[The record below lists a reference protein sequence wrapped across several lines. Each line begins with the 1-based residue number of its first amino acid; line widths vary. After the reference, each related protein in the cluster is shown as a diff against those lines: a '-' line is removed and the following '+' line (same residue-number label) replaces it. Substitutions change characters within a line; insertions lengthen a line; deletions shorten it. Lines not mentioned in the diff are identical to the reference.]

1 VLTTGV
7 VCPLTILSAC
17 PLFLVRISA
26 GVVRGR
32 YRRKVIDF
40 GLNCLSLS
48 PTDIDFITTEKDP
61 AFRTTE
67 KYYDWGVKITVMDC
81 NGEPM
86 AIIKEN
92 LLHSFAHTPRAEY
105 VVELPDGQEVAR
117 SKQGSF
123 LSDTLMIFNT
133 DEDEDGDGEVSGE
146 EAEAAADKPPEPL
159 AYARISKGAKLRGQ
173 FCLGGTWRLN
183 INEYATNFWED
194 PRTREV
200 LMVLT
205 TVKAVRDTDRD
216 AEGRV
221 HEARSHFVCVSRVQ
235 MCLSRDDFVLG
246 NVGEGGDRG
255 LIVVVWIVYSSG
267 AICGRVANGR
277 VERVKVIDF
286 CLFLF
291 VARGGAQTH
300 T

>member
-1 VLTTGV
+1 MCGT
-7 VCPLTILSAC
+7 CD
-17 PLFLVRISA
+17 
-26 GVVRGR
+26 R
-32 YRRKVIDF
+32 YQQKLIDF

-48 PTDIDFITTEKDP
+48 PTDIDFITTKKDP
-61 AFRTTE
+61 AFRTSE

-133 DEDEDGDGEVSGE
+133 DEDEDGDGEVSE
-146 EAEAAADKPPEPL
+146 EEQEAAAEKPPEPL
-159 AYARISKGAKLRGQ
+159 AYARVSKGAKLKGQ

-205 TVKAVRDTDRD
+205 TVKAVRDADRD

-221 HEARSHFVCVSRVQ
+221 QEARCLCACVCVSLSPRYVPAVCTTVCGVYACGVYACGVYACGVYACGL
-235 MCLSRDDFVLG
+235 CLSLSAAL
-246 NVGEGGDRG
+246 NSEP
-255 LIVVVWIVYSSG
+255 
-267 AICGRVANGR
+267 
-277 VERVKVIDF
+277 
-286 CLFLF
+286 
-291 VARGGAQTH
+291 
-300 T
+300 

>member
-1 VLTTGV
+1 MCGT
-7 VCPLTILSAC
+7 CD
-17 PLFLVRISA
+17 
-26 GVVRGR
+26 R
-32 YRRKVIDF
+32 YQQKLIDF

-48 PTDIDFITTEKDP
+48 PTDIDFITTKKDP
-61 AFRTTE
+61 AFRTSE

-133 DEDEDGDGEVSGE
+133 DEDEDGDGEVSE
-146 EAEAAADKPPEPL
+146 EEQEAAAEKPPEPL
-159 AYARISKGAKLRGQ
+159 AYARVSKGAKLKGQ

-205 TVKAVRDTDRD
+205 TVKAVRDADRD

-221 HEARSHFVCVSRVQ
+221 QEARCLCACVCVSLSPRYVPAVCTTVCVVYACGL
-235 MCLSRDDFVLG
+235 CLSLSAAL
-246 NVGEGGDRG
+246 NSEP
-255 LIVVVWIVYSSG
+255 
-267 AICGRVANGR
+267 
-277 VERVKVIDF
+277 
-286 CLFLF
+286 
-291 VARGGAQTH
+291 
-300 T
+300 